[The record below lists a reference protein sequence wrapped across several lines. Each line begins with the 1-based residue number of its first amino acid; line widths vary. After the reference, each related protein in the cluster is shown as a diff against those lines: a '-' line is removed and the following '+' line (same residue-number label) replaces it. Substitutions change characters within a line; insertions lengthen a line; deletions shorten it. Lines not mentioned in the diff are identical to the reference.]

1 MAPHPTPRQYPAPTE
16 ETQERV
22 MRRLQMPKA
31 MEPRPRARQIQV
43 LSWVLSLCKSLQ
55 LLSP

>member
-1 MAPHPTPRQYPAPTE
+1 MAPHPTPRQYPIPTE

-43 LSWVLSLCKSLQ
+43 LSWVLSLCKST
-55 LLSP
+55 